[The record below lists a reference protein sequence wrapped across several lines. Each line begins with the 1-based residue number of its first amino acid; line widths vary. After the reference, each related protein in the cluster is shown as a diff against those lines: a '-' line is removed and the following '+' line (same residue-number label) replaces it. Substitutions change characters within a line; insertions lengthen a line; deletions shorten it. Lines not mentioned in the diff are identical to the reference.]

1 MAVLHNLGY
10 PRIGEDRELKRAIEK
25 FWQGSIDE
33 IELKNIGQ
41 QLRLQNYQTQQAAGI
56 DLLPVGDF
64 AWYDHI
70 LQLAQTFGVVPLR
83 HRRNEHLSELT
94 RLFNLARGSSDE
106 KGNQA
111 ALEMTKWFDTNYHY
125 LVPEFEAEQQFEL
138 GHSSL
143 LEQIDEAKAQSLPV
157 KAVVTGP
164 LTFLYLGR
172 FEGEQKL
179 SLLPALLKGYQQ
191 LLAKIA
197 DKGVDWVQIDEPIL
211 ALELEP
217 SWQQAFTKAYQC
229 LGQSPVNLLLTS
241 YFGAISIPLSDIAQW
256 PVSGVHLD
264 LVRAPSQLEV
274 ALNDWP
280 TDKVLSLGVIDGR
293 NIWRSDL
300 AYWLNILQPVN
311 QQRGDKL
318 WLAPSCSLLHVPV
331 NLERE
336 RKLDPELK
344 SWLSFAKQKLSELV
358 ALGHHLDEK
367 ENENDRHYLTLSQQ
381 VVTSRAQS
389 LRIHTPAVR
398 ARVDGLSEAAFH
410 RSSEYV
416 KRAKIQHQSLKLP
429 LLPTT
434 TIGSF
439 PQTADIRAK
448 RSAFVKGDITQTEYD
463 AFIAEQINEVI
474 ERQEQLGLDVLV
486 HGEPE
491 RNDMVEYFAPYLQ
504 GVGQTQYGWV
514 QSYGTRCVKP
524 PIIYGDVSRAEPMTV
539 RWSKYAQSRSDKP
552 VKGML
557 TGPQTILGWSFV
569 RSDISRADVADQIA
583 LALRDEVDDLQKA
596 GINIIQIDEPALRE
610 GLPLKR
616 SQWPEYLNRA
626 VRAFRLSASVA
637 DDATQIHTHM
647 CYSQFNDIIASIA
660 KMDADVITIE
670 TSRSAMKLLDAF
682 QNFNYPNEI
691 GPGVYDIHS
700 PVVPKP
706 QWIEKLLILAS
717 EKIPVERLWVNPD
730 CGLKTRDW
738 PETQA
743 SLQVMVDVAHKL
755 REKLKKHY

>member
-1 MAVLHNLGY
+1 MAILHNLGY

-25 FWQGSIDE
+25 FWQGKIDE
-33 IELKNIGQ
+33 SELKNIGQ
-41 QLRLQNYQTQQAAGI
+41 QLRQQNWQTQQSAGI

-70 LQLAQTFGVVPLR
+70 LQLALTFGVVPSR
-83 HRRNEHLSELT
+83 HRHNEDASALT
-94 RLFNLARGSSDE
+94 QLFNLARGTSNE
-106 KGNQA
+106 QGNQA

-125 LVPEFEAEQQFEL
+125 LVPEFEANQQFEL
-138 GHSSL
+138 GHSPL
-143 LEQIDEAKAQSLPV
+143 LEQIDEAKAQSLPI

-172 FEGEQKL
+172 FEHEQKL
-179 SLLPALLKGYQQ
+179 LLLPALLKGYQQ

-197 DKGVDWVQIDEPIL
+197 EKGVDWVQIDEPIL

-217 SWQQAFTKAYQC
+217 AWHQAFADAYQT
-229 LGQSPVNLLLTS
+229 LGQSPVKLLLTS
-241 YFGAISIPLSDIAQW
+241 YFGSISIPLSDIAKW
-256 PVSGVHLD
+256 PVSGIHLD
-264 LVRAPSQLEV
+264 LIRAPEQLDA
-274 ALNDWP
+274 ALNQWP
-280 TDKVLSLGVIDGR
+280 IDKVFSLGVIDGR

-300 AYWLNILQPVN
+300 NYWLDILEPVN
-311 QQRGDKL
+311 RSRGDNL

-336 RKLDPELK
+336 HKLDSELK

-358 ALGHHLDEK
+358 ALGHHLDNKIDET
-367 ENENDRHYLTLSQQ
+367 DRYYLALSQQ
-381 VVTSRAQS
+381 VVASRAQS
-389 LRIHTPAVR
+389 LRITNPAVR
-398 ARVDGLSEAAFH
+398 SRIDRLTEDDFH
-410 RSSEYV
+410 RANRYPE
-416 KRAKIQHQSLKLP
+416 RAKIQHQSLKLP

-439 PQTADIRAK
+439 PQTSDIRAT
-448 RSAFVKGDITQTEYD
+448 RSAFVKGDITQAEYD
-463 AFIAEQINEVI
+463 AFIAGQIDEVI
-474 ERQEQLGLDVLV
+474 RRQEQLGLDVLV

-491 RNDMVEYFAPYLQ
+491 RNDMVEYFAPYLN

-524 PIIYGDVSRAEPMTV
+524 PVIYGDVSRAEPMTV
-539 RWSKYAQSRSDKP
+539 RWSTYAQSRSDKP

-569 RSDISRADVADQIA
+569 RSDIARADVADQIA

-616 SQWPEYLNRA
+616 SQWLEYLNRA
-626 VRAFRLSASVA
+626 VRAFRLCASIA
-637 DDATQIHTHM
+637 DDATQVHTHM

-660 KMDADVITIE
+660 QMDADVITIE

-682 QNFNYPNEI
+682 KDFNYPNEI

-700 PVVPKP
+700 PVVPKA
-706 QWIEKLLILAS
+706 QWMEKLLILAS
-717 EKIPVERLWVNPD
+717 EKIPLERLWVNPD

-738 PETQA
+738 PETLA
-743 SLQVMVDVAHKL
+743 SLQVMVDVARKL
-755 REKLKKHY
+755 REQFKNS